1 MAVNREGTELGWLGG
16 GGELLMVDAMRLR
29 QVPRPLPYLGFFFT
43 PLLSPR
49 LGMPLC
55 LAGLT
60 LLR

>member
-1 MAVNREGTELGWLGG
+1 MAVNGERTELGWLGG
-16 GGELLMVDAMRLR
+16 SGELLLVDAMRLR

-43 PLLSPR
+43 PLLSPWH
-49 LGMPLC
+49 GMPFC

>member
-1 MAVNREGTELGWLGG
+1 MAVHGEGTEL
-16 GGELLMVDAMRLR
+16 LLLVDTMCLR

-49 LGMPLC
+49 LGTPLC

-60 LLR
+60 LLH

>member
-1 MAVNREGTELGWLGG
+1 MAVNGEGTELGWLGG
-16 GGELLMVDAMRLR
+16 GDELLLVDAMRLR
-29 QVPRPLPYLGFFFT
+29 QVPLPFPYLGFFFT
-43 PLLSPR
+43 PLLSQR

>member
-1 MAVNREGTELGWLGG
+1 MAVHGEGTEL
-16 GGELLMVDAMRLR
+16 LLLVDTMCLR

-43 PLLSPR
+43 PLLSPWP
-49 LGMPLC
+49 GMPLC

>member
-1 MAVNREGTELGWLGG
+1 MVVNGEGTEL
-16 GGELLMVDAMRLR
+16 LLVVDAMRLR

-49 LGMPLC
+49 LGTPLC